1 MAQHDYVIDNS
12 TGQNVRQDINN
23 ALQAIVTNNSGSSAP
38 SATFP
43 FMLFADTSA
52 GTMKIRNAAD
62 NAFIEL
68 FQLDGTL
75 TLEDGS
81 ASTPA
86 LAFRDDLN
94 TGIFSSAADTF
105 NVATGGVERMELGTT
120 TIFNEDGADVDF
132 RIEGDTDANLFYLDA
147 GNNRVGIGTASPSVL
162 FHTNLAA
169 ENGSIAQFGLSGQTN
184 NQSFIIKA
192 DDSDSLFTFRFG
204 SGNSTYPDLRFN
216 MGSDQ
221 EAMRI
226 TADGKVAIGTSSALT
241 GSKLTVASQCLAITG
256 QNTQHSANSMR
267 LGEEGSGTAQIRCYG
282 PDNSTFGK
290 LQVQLSAADGSG
302 NLGDITFERESNGA
316 NIKLPSNGGIS
327 FAASGGTGTS
337 GASTTSSILDDY
349 ELGTWTPVVTQGIDG
364 GASYAIQRGWYCR
377 IGSCVSISFFL
388 RFVNSSTGSTG
399 NGNAFFISG
408 IPYSSANL
416 SPAYSSG
423 GIVQFTDVNFNGS
436 SQVTLYIGGNTSTVE
451 FYQGRNNQASVSG
464 ANASKDIYGNMT
476 YRIG

>member
-1 MAQHDYVIDNS
+1 MAQVPTGGNYVVDNS
-12 TGQNVRQDINN
+12 TGANVRADINEIYD
-23 ALQAIVTNNSGSSAP
+23 AILTMNSGAAEP
-38 SATFP
+38 PYRKAYTFW
-43 FMLFADTSA
+43 ADT
-52 GTMKIRNAAD
+52 GNNLFKMRNTAND
-62 NAFIEL
+62 GWVEL
-68 FQLDGTL
+68 FKLDGTF

-256 QNTQHSANSMR
+256 QNTAHSANSMR

-282 PDNSTFGK
+282 PDNATFGK

-316 NIKLPSNGGIS
+316 NIKVPTGGGIS
-327 FAASGGTGTS
+327 FAAQTATS
-337 GASTTSSILDDY
+337 ATGASTSSEILDHY
-349 ELGTWTPVVTQGIDG
+349 EEGTFTPIQPAIGFTTATGHYTRIGRYVMASIRVVVPSNLSAGQFVIDG
-364 GASYAIQRGWYCR
+364 LPFNCRSYSGTFHNGGYVIWTQFNNRLFVLSNDNSDRIQVYNGAGGALTLTNLDNQDFRLQVHY
-377 IGSCVSISFFL
+377 
-388 RFVNSSTGSTG
+388 FV
-399 NGNAFFISG
+399 
-408 IPYSSANL
+408 
-416 SPAYSSG
+416 
-423 GIVQFTDVNFNGS
+423 D
-436 SQVTLYIGGNTSTVE
+436 
-451 FYQGRNNQASVSG
+451 
-464 ANASKDIYGNMT
+464 
-476 YRIG
+476 